1 VILDDGQRCPNY
13 KYTIQQ
19 IIISIKCFLGSSAGF
34 RGLSNVFQTLKT
46 FISSIATPV
55 HTTIRQWLLKIG
67 LHKLERPKYS
77 SQGWFFIIDTSIQ
90 MGSQKCVVVLG
101 IRAQSV
107 RENFCPNF
115 DHIEPLVIKPLDSC
129 PGTVIK
135 GILEEA
141 ITKAGRPL
149 AVISDSG
156 SELKK
161 GVKLLET
168 EMHLFDVSHKINI
181 CLKAELESDEFW
193 KAFQK
198 SAGESVSHLKLTP
211 LAHLSPPRQ
220 RTKARMH
227 SAFSLIEWG
236 LRLSNYVG
244 SEEYKKMTFECK
256 DKIVWIEQY
265 QNSLVAYKAL
275 MEISQKAL
283 QLVHERGY
291 YRGIADEFILVTE
304 ELSLT
309 DLRCY
314 KFREKVAIALNDEGK
329 KVPDGQ
335 HYLGS
340 SEIIE
345 SLFGRFKEMEDHH
358 ATSGLTSLVLAIAA
372 LAGKIDET
380 DIVNAMTTISQAD
393 LDSWYEENMGP
404 TFLSKR
410 RKSLQ
415 EVKATEEGSFREL
428 DLDMCDFQKMKVG

>member
-1 VILDDGQRCPNY
+1 MILDDGQRCPNY

-34 RGLSNVFQTLKT
+34 RGLSSVFQTLKE

-67 LHKLERPKYS
+67 LYKLERPKHS

-90 MGSQKCVVVLG
+90 MGSQKCVVVIG
-101 IRAQSV
+101 VRAHSL
-107 RENFCPNF
+107 RGNFRPNF
-115 DHIEPLVIKPLDSC
+115 DHIEPLVIRPLNSC
-129 PGTVIK
+129 PGVVIK
-135 GILEEA
+135 EILEEA
-141 ITKAGRPL
+141 IQKAGKPL
-149 AVISDSG
+149 AVISDEG

-161 GVKLLET
+161 GVKLLCEK
-168 EMHLFDVSHKINI
+168 EIHLFDASHKINT
-181 CLKAELESDEFW
+181 CLKAELESDELW
-193 KAFQK
+193 KTFQK

-236 LRLSNYVG
+236 LRLSNYIG
-244 SEEYKKMTFECK
+244 SEEYKNLTFECK
-256 DKIVWIEQY
+256 DKIVWLEQY
-265 QNSLVAYKAL
+265 QNSLVTYKTL
-275 MEISQKAL
+275 MEISQEAL

-291 YRGIADEFILVTE
+291 YRGVAEEFILVTK
-304 ELSLT
+304 ELSLV
-309 DLRCY
+309 DLRCF
-314 KFREKVAIALNDEGK
+314 KFREKMANILNDEGR

-358 ATSGLTSLVLAIAA
+358 ASSGLTSLILAIPA
-372 LAGKIDET
+372 LAGGIDET
-380 DIVNAMTTISQAD
+380 EIFNAMNNISQSD
-393 LDSWYEENMGP
+393 LDNWYEKNMGS

-415 EVKATEEGSFREL
+415 EVSIKEEFCESEN
-428 DLDMCDFQKMKVG
+428 LDMCDFQEVKVG